1 MQLPQLNV
9 TLVIIIITS
18 IISISAFSNEKIKND
33 LMYYPPYVTH
43 RRQWY
48 RFFTCGLV
56 HADWSHLIFN
66 MITLY
71 FFGSSVEAVFTDDIF
86 GSSGKLIYL
95 LMYVLALFFSLLPT
109 HLKHKNDSYYASLGA
124 SGAVSAVM
132 FAVILLAPGQGVG
145 FLFLPVQIPGF
156 IFAPLYVGISIW
168 LDKRGR
174 DNINHSAHL
183 FGALFGLGF
192 VIIVSKIVADFD
204 AISYCFEK
212 IQAYFNG
219 L

>member
-1 MQLPQLNV
+1 MQIPEFNV
-9 TLVIIIITS
+9 TLAIIIITS
-18 IISISAFSNEKIKND
+18 IVSISAFSNEKIKND
-33 LMYYPPYVTH
+33 LMYYPPAVTY
-43 RRQWY
+43 RKQWY

-56 HADWSHLIFN
+56 HADWPHLIFN
-66 MITLY
+66 MLTLY
-71 FFGSSVEAVFTDDIF
+71 FFGGTVEAVFNAIF
-86 GSSGKLIYL
+86 GSQGKFIFL

-109 HLKHKNDSYYASLGA
+109 HLKHKNNAHYASLGA
-124 SGAVSAVM
+124 SGAVAAVM
-132 FAVILLAPGQGVG
+132 FAVMLLAPGQGIG

-156 IFAPLYVGISIW
+156 IFAPLYIAISIW

-192 VIIVSKIVADFD
+192 VIIVSKLVVDFD
-204 AISYCFEK
+204 AVSWCMDRIRDYISD
-212 IQAYFNG
+212 